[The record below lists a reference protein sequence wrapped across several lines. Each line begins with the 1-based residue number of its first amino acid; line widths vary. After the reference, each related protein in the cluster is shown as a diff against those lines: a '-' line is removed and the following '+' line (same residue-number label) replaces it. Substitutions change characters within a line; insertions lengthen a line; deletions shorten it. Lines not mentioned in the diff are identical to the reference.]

1 FKPLLSEKI
10 QPNTL
15 VLSVQPSE
23 GVSLTFQAKRPGA
36 KLSMGSVTMDFNYH
50 GAFQVA
56 SPDAYER
63 LLLDCL
69 AGDPMLF
76 SREEWIDWSWSIL
89 APVLDRWNE
98 SAASFLPTY
107 GAGSWGPKEA
117 DELIERDGRHWR
129 SP

>member
-1 FKPLLSEKI
+1 
-10 QPNTL
+10 
-15 VLSVQPSE
+15 
-23 GVSLTFQAKRPGA
+23 
-36 KLSMGSVTMDFNYH
+36 MGSVTMDFNYR
-50 GAFQVA
+50 GAFQVP

-76 SREEWIDWSWSIL
+76 SREEWIDRSWAIL
-89 APVLDRWNE
+89 APVLDRWKE
-98 SAASFLPTY
+98 RAAVSLPGY
-107 GAGSWGPKEA
+107 EAGSGGPKEA